1 MSDATYIELPAPPKK
16 RRPFLRGWRGAVLLL
31 FILAAILAGCF
42 SWWLSQGK
50 ISSYYARVDSIVYT
64 VETEIPGK
72 LNEIYVY
79 QGQDVSAGQPL
90 AQLATA
96 QATTPQPEPASQS
109 AINEISS
116 RLNTTQETEKSI
128 SARLAKARTEEERY
142 QKAHQDRVTE
152 HVSALLALRSVDP
165 YNQAAYQ
172 YARQAEEAARGRMDA
187 AREQFENVSKAR
199 AAMEV
204 ELGRIRYEMQRKK
217 QRPQKAGPKTP
228 PTPVAAQATP
238 PDYIYAPV
246 NGKIVGINGAS
257 GQTVQKGQQLFLIM
271 PLDSERNGESWIQ
284 AWFPLS
290 AQRMLKPGQQANVKI
305 GSRHLFGR
313 VVAVASQP
321 QYLPTGSS
329 GQQYAQYIPVQI
341 NVDDPAQLAPV
352 APGTAVECQIQTRY
366 ALGENLF

>member
-1 MSDATYIELPAPPKK
+1 MSDATYIELPMPPRK
-16 RRPFLRGWRGAVLLL
+16 RRPLLRGWRGAVLLL

-64 VETEIPGK
+64 VQSEITAR

-79 QGQDVSAGQPL
+79 QGQDVVVGQPL
-90 AQLATA
+90 AQLAVA
-96 QATTPQPEPASQS
+96 QESTPPVPASQT
-109 AINEISS
+109 AISEIST

-128 SARLAKARTEEERY
+128 SARLAKARTEEETLR
-142 QKAHQDRVTE
+142 KAHQDRVTE
-152 HVSALLALRSVDP
+152 HVSALLALRSVSP
-165 YNQAAYQ
+165 GHPSYQ
-172 YARQAEEAARGRMDA
+172 YASQAEEAARARMDA

-204 ELGRIRYEMQRKK
+204 ELARIRYEMQRKK
-217 QRPQKAGPKTP
+217 QRGQKTEPKVPPQ
-228 PTPVAAQATP
+228 PVAAAAP
-238 PDYIYAPV
+238 PPSYLYAPL
-246 NGKIVGINGAS
+246 NGRIVGINGAP
-257 GQTVQKGQQLFLIM
+257 GQTVQKGQQLFLIL
-271 PLDSERNGESWIQ
+271 PPDNGQNGESWIQ

-290 AQRMLKPGQQANVKI
+290 TQRLLKAGQQANIKI

-313 VVAVASQP
+313 VVAVATEP

-341 NVDDPAQLAPV
+341 SVDDPAQLAHV
-352 APGTAVECQIQTRY
+352 APGTSVECQIQTRY